1 MDLLGEFFEECCII
15 NPLAKVTKKRL
26 FEKYEQWAEASGE
39 KLVSKRVFGRLMV
52 ERGFTEVRTGE
63 RGERHWQ
70 GIKLAGDT
78 DITDITDT
86 NSHIRYKQTSPIEN
100 RKTMSDVSDVS
111 EGESKV
117 TRLPL

>member
-1 MDLLGEFFEECCII
+1 MLEELESLGVQFIVEDGNVKARMEGKMPDELRQRILEHREEVKAAV
-15 NPLAKVTKKRL
+15 LQR
-26 FEKYEQWAEASGE
+26 EQ
-39 KLVSKRVFGRLMV
+39 
-52 ERGFTEVRTGE
+52 
-63 RGERHWQ
+63 
-70 GIKLAGDT
+70 T

-117 TRLPL
+117 TRLPLNGSL